1 MSLENLLLR
10 QQMSKTQARLADTY
24 EDEEARRKKGGFW
37 SGIGGGVGG
46 LLGGLGASALATALG
61 VATGGLAVPL
71 MVGAGAGL
79 GSLTGSRIGA
89 DLGGGREHDAVKLG
103 KNIDALTGEKKE
115 YTKSVKDRYR
125 KNVSNFQDQFNTQIL
140 GSAIKTGL
148 QAGTMAYFNPVGTA
162 EIGNKLTGGKAVGAN
177 QVVDASGNV
186 VNIPQANIA
195 GAQAYQP
202 AGLGDPTSQF
212 GIQRSSMIA
221 KGNLPTPSA
230 PITPTGNILPSATS
244 MNLATAPASSTA
256 MAQPNNLLNMASAP
270 TSSMSGMGPL
280 SNQAYDAASSVSNPF
295 IPESI
300 TNIGGLPS
308 NYSPVMNP
316 QAYNN
321 ALNRANYMRSLGLN
335 LPSNLGGI

>member
-1 MSLENLLLR
+1 MALEDLLLR

-24 EDEEARRKKGGFW
+24 EKEEARRKKGGFW

-71 MVGAGAGL
+71 MIGAGAGL

-202 AGLGDPTSQF
+202 AGLGDPTSRF

-230 PITPTGNILPSATS
+230 PIRATGDILSSPTS
-244 MNLATAPASSTA
+244 MDFITTPADKPA
-256 MAQPNNLLNMASAP
+256 VQPNNLLNMASVP

-295 IPESI
+295 IPQSI

-335 LPSNLGGI
+335 LPSSLGGM